1 MSAIFICSFTQI
13 PPALQRNP
21 AAGAAA
27 GSAGGQPAR
36 FAPAFPALHLG
47 GGRDPRLPLH
57 PGRLLAN
64 LLRRQVA
71 GAGNQPFSAQ
81 FSAHALF
88 RLLVRASST
97 SATPASAPGCPSSP
111 SHSECRT
118 FRTLRASPSISG
130 APSIAGHG
138 PHEFWGLGG
147 GGGLL
152 HKVCTLLQW
161 DREAR
166 AGGGQNPDPVRD
178 RYGAKKKKSPLIIIR
193 SCMPS
198 VRMQAEAA
206 LDGKSRSYAAAS
218 SARLLLLLLLLREDL
233 FRQRRG

>member
-1 MSAIFICSFTQI
+1 MQI

-21 AAGAAA
+21 AAGAASAAGAAA

-47 GGRDPRLPLH
+47 GGRDPRLPVH

-81 FSAHALF
+81 FSVHGLF

-111 SHSECRT
+111 SRWECRT
-118 FRTLRASPSISG
+118 SRTLPASPSISG
-130 APSIAGHG
+130 ALSIAGHG

-147 GGGLL
+147 GGGIL
-152 HKVCTLLQW
+152 HKVFTLLQW

-166 AGGGQNPDPVRD
+166 EGGPCVTGMALR
-178 RYGAKKKKSPLIIIR
+178 KKIPSNYYPLLH
-193 SCMPS
+193 
-198 VRMQAEAA
+198 A
-206 LDGKSRSYAAAS
+206 LDPQAG
-218 SARLLLLLLLLREDL
+218 
-233 FRQRRG
+233 